1 MYAIEF
7 ENITKEFPGIIA
19 NKDISFKV
27 KKGTIHALIGENG
40 AGKSTLMSILFGLY
54 EPTKGLIKI
63 NEEYVNIQN
72 PNMANNLGIGMVHQH
87 FKLVKIYS
95 NLENI
100 ILGAEFRNKNG
111 LIHKNKS
118 REKIEIIQKKF
129 NLNFNLDALSGKSS
143 IPVQQK
149 VEIMKML
156 YRDNDI
162 LIFDEPTAVLTDDEI
177 SGLLETMKLFREQG
191 KTIIF
196 ISHKLKEVKEVADT
210 ATVIRHGE
218 VVLNCDVRETSI
230 EQLAQAMVGGELQD
244 IKNTNNNFD
253 KDHIIL
259 EINNVN
265 TKGAKTLK
273 NINLK
278 VHKGEILAIAGIEG
292 NGQTQIE
299 YLLSGL
305 LKPVTGNIKFYTI
318 TNTFKVYKQSN
329 DNDFDID
336 TKLKKIYKK
345 KNYDNIEI
353 LKTYGEDKKGSFCL
367 VQTKEFIDI
376 TNLNIFKRSK
386 LNLSYVPTDRHA
398 HGLVLDYNVKMNLV
412 LRRLWDKTY
421 QKFGMFKN
429 KNILNKTQKIL
440 EDYDVRGARDGVS
453 LARSMSGGNQQKFIV
468 GREMSHD
475 HDLIVIMQPTRGLDV
490 GAIKNIHEKLLKEK
504 ANGNAILLI
513 SYELDEILALADTIA
528 IVNKG
533 EIVKQCSVNEITRQ
547 EIGLYM
553 SDSFKKENEV
563 K

>member
-19 NKDISFKV
+19 NKDISFRV

-63 NEEYVNIQN
+63 NEEYVNIKN

-100 ILGAEFRNKNG
+100 ILGAEFQKAG
-111 LIHKNKS
+111 GFIDKNKS

-129 NLNFNLDALSGKSS
+129 NLHFKLDALSGKSS

-177 SGLLETMKLFREQG
+177 AGLLQTMKLFREQG

-196 ISHKLKEVKEVADT
+196 ISHKLKEVKEIADT
-210 ATVIRHGE
+210 ATVIRHGQ
-218 VVLNCDVRETSI
+218 VVLNCDVKETSI
-230 EQLAQAMVGGELQD
+230 EQLAQAMVGGNLEEVT
-244 IKNTNNNFD
+244 NTNNDFD
-253 KDHIIL
+253 QENTVL
-259 EINNVN
+259 EVTNVN
-265 TKGAKTLK
+265 TKGQKPLN

-278 VHKGEILAIAGIEG
+278 VHRGEILAIAGIEG

-299 YLLSGL
+299 QLISGA
-305 LKPVTGNIKFYTI
+305 LKPTTGSIKLI
-318 TNTFKVYKQSN
+318 SPKTNE
-329 DNDFDID
+329 
-336 TKLKKIYKK
+336 L
-345 KNYDNIEI
+345 
-353 LKTYGEDKKGSFCL
+353 
-367 VQTKEFIDI
+367 IDI
-376 TNLNIFKRSK
+376 THLNTLKRSK

-398 HGLVLDYNVKMNLV
+398 HGLVLDYNIKMNLV

-421 QKFGMFKN
+421 QKFGIFKS
-429 KNILNKTQKIL
+429 KNISKITNDII
-440 EDYDVRGARDGVS
+440 EKYDVRGTRNGIS
-453 LARSMSGGNQQKFIV
+453 QARSLSGGNQQKFIV

-475 HDLIVIMQPTRGLDV
+475 HDFIIVMQPTRGLDV
-490 GAIKNIHEKLLKEK
+490 GAIKNIHERLLKEK
-504 ANGNAILLI
+504 VAGKGILLI

-533 EIVKQCSVNEITRQ
+533 SIVKQSLAKDITRQ

-553 SDSFKKENEV
+553 SDSFEKESEV
-563 K
+563 N